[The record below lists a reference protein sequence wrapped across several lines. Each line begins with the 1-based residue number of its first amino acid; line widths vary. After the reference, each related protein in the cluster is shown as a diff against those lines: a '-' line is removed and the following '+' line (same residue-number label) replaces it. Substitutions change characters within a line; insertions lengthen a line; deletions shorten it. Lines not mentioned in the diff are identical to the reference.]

1 MAKYIDYIVLK
12 TNKPNSKKTI
22 EQFAEEFGYTD
33 FLDETE
39 NARSLAIKFSA
50 DDLEYEIE
58 NFSKNLNKDT
68 DKYGS
73 DKITVEFY
81 KTTRNQKSEKHLLKT
96 MVFSAGECVENN
108 ENTVVK
114 QLLEKE
120 TQKQK
125 QKRQQTTQNKSTSNQ
140 QKPNQNSR
148 NHSNSRPNNKS
159 NNKNHHKG
167 KKVNFQNKNES
178 KSKEPNSEKPQ
189 QRKQQRRKQRP

>member
-81 KTTRNQKSEKHLLKT
+81 KTT

-120 TQKQK
+120 AQKQK
-125 QKRQQTTQNKSTSNQ
+125 QKRQQTTQNKSTNNQ
-140 QKPNQNSR
+140 QKSNQNNR
-148 NHSNSRPNNKS
+148 NHSNGRPNNKP

-167 KKVNFQNKNES
+167 KKVNFQNKNKNES
-178 KSKEPNSEKPQ
+178 KESNSEKPQ
-189 QRKQQRRKQRP
+189 QRKQQRRRQRP